1 MSSAAP
7 IKGKPFDKDA
17 LYQKMVK
24 HYMEKKGYTK
34 ERANEVAQKIVEQQ
48 IARRWSKT

>member
-1 MSSAAP
+1 MKSAP

-17 LYQKMVK
+17 LFKKMVD
-24 HYMEKKGYTK
+24 HYVNKKGYTL

-48 IARRWSKT
+48 ISRRKLN